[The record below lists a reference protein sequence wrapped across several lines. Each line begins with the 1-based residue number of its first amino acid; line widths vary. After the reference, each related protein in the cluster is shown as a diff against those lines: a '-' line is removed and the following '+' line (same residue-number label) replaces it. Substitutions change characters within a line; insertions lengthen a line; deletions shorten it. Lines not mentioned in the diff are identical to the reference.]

1 MKEAMADE
9 GASLPSN
16 YVTFLDLKQRWLQQQ
31 SSSKSNSN
39 PHPHQSNDAGT
50 NQPKQATGSR
60 NPLGRNS
67 NRIVNQLKPDKNPV
81 PRGKN
86 SNPIVNQLKP
96 DDSGPKDVGRNHNRI
111 VNQVKPVHDSGSK
124 TLAQVA
130 DDQEHVNNQSKSKLK
145 KKQRKKNPRF
155 VTDQKQTR
163 GSTEPE
169 PEKEKKQHGYKGNR
183 VVTDQKQTEPE
194 PVQER
199 KQHGYKGNQ
208 TGPESVQERK
218 QHGYK
223 GNRVVT
229 DQKQTGPEPVQE
241 RKQHG
246 GRRYQ
251 EVREPKGKTIPF
263 AQNVDESVAA
273 AKDRTRLRGSGRFHG
288 MRGSKHPVPLQIW
301 VRKGE
306 SEVSPSF

>member
-1 MKEAMADE
+1 MKEAMGDE

-31 SSSKSNSN
+31 SSSKSKSN

-96 DDSGPKDVGRNHNRI
+96 DDSGSKDLGRNHYRI

-130 DDQEHVNNQSKSKLK
+130 DDQEHVCNQSKSELK
-145 KKQRKKNPRF
+145 KKKKKKRNPRF

-169 PEKEKKQHGYKGNR
+169 PEKE
-183 VVTDQKQTEPE
+183 
-194 PVQER
+194 
-199 KQHGYKGNQ
+199 
-208 TGPESVQERK
+208 
-218 QHGYK
+218 
-223 GNRVVT
+223 
-229 DQKQTGPEPVQE
+229 

-246 GRRYQ
+246 GRRNQ

-263 AQNVDESVAA
+263 AQNVDDSVAA
-273 AKDRTRLRGSGRFHG
+273 AKDRTRLRGSGRFNGGRDSGRFHG
-288 MRGSKHPVPLQIW
+288 MRGSKHPVPMQIW

-306 SEVSPSF
+306 SEVSSSF

>member
-1 MKEAMADE
+1 MKEAMGDE

-31 SSSKSNSN
+31 SSSKSKSN

-96 DDSGPKDVGRNHNRI
+96 DDSGSKDLGRNHYRI

-130 DDQEHVNNQSKSKLK
+130 DDQEHVCNQSKSELK
-145 KKQRKKNPRF
+145 KKKKKKKKRNPRF

-183 VVTDQKQTEPE
+183 VVTDQKQT
-194 PVQER
+194 
-199 KQHGYKGNQ
+199 
-208 TGPESVQERK
+208 
-218 QHGYK
+218 
-223 GNRVVT
+223 
-229 DQKQTGPEPVQE
+229 GPEPVQE

-246 GRRYQ
+246 GRRNQ

-263 AQNVDESVAA
+263 AQNVDDSVAA
-273 AKDRTRLRGSGRFHG
+273 AKDRTRLRGSGRFNGGRDSGRFHG
-288 MRGSKHPVPLQIW
+288 MRGSKHPVPMQIW

-306 SEVSPSF
+306 SEVSSSF